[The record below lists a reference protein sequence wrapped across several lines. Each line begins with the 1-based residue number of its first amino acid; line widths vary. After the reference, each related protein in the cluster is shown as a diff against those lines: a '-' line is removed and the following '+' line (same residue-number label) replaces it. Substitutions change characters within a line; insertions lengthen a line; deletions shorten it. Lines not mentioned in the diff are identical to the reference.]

1 MTNRLTT
8 LLAVALITASAA
20 MAQTTVKGIVVSKE
34 DGQPVIGATVRVVG
48 QEQTAT
54 VTDVDGAFSL
64 TVPKGKYQLKFTYIN
79 MEELVAPAKDGMRV
93 AMQPNSL
100 TLNEVIITGY
110 GNFDRAKFTGSAT
123 TVSTARLSD
132 VPAVSV
138 EDKLQ
143 GAVAGLIFATNSGQ
157 PGAVTAI
164 RVRGMGS
171 VNAGNDPLIV
181 INGTPM
187 NDKDVS
193 GGFTSSKAQTSP
205 LALLNSNDIESVTV
219 IKDAAAASLY
229 GSRAAN
235 GVIVIKT
242 KSGRSGR
249 TNVSWRSDWG
259 FSNLAIDYRPMLN
272 GTARRNLLQEGL
284 KNYALYDQGKT
295 EEEAEAYAA
304 ANIDTYAAEPE
315 GGYTDWK
322 SLLFGTGSHQNYEV
336 SVDGGNDNTR
346 FYASASYL
354 KQDGIVSTQ
363 GLERMTGSAH
373 LTHTAGRFS
382 LLLSTQFAKLR
393 QNVSSEGSTYT
404 SAVLNYA
411 YFQSPSSSPYV
422 YNEDGSRTLASTC
435 GYGNTNPLY
444 EQEHM
449 SDANNIIRSLNTLQL
464 SYNVWDNL
472 RVSERLTYNYTNSRE
487 TQIWDQQSR
496 NGAKYNGVLQRRIIE
511 RQQFNTQTEASYAKR
526 FGLHDI
532 DALAAFETEDYRYT
546 SDYVQGLDYKGNL
559 FEVDNAGS
567 TAAESSNKS
576 YRMTS
581 IVSRLNYNYALKY
594 FFGASFRVDG
604 SSRLARNNRWGCF
617 WSLSGAWRFTDEN
630 FMNNLKKIL
639 TNGKIRVSYGV
650 NGTQP
655 SAYYDYID
663 SYKYGNSYNGST
675 GLAIVGVANPDLKWE
690 KNYAFNLGLDLTFL
704 DRYTLVF
711 DYYTRTTKDL
721 IFDMP
726 VSYIPGYYDESAYT
740 ATTARNI
747 GSLRNSGFELTL
759 SSVNFKTSDLEWTTS
774 VNIAHNSNK
783 IKKLNGESTEI
794 IDGRLIHR
802 VGESYYSY
810 YLLEYAGVDSE
821 TGAELYYINGDDKAT
836 ARQTTTKASEANRVI
851 VGKHDP
857 SVSGGI
863 TNFLRYKILDFGLT
877 FTYSLGGKALDTA
890 SPHITNGGKA
900 LYGGAVPDYYDITK
914 TWKGPGDTTATLP
927 KFQYGSSG
935 QWSSRWL
942 MPTDY
947 LRLKS
952 LSLGIS
958 VPQEQLRRTPL
969 ERVRIYFAGSN
980 LLTWKKKGLRVDPE
994 MSEDG
999 LCQFQTPAYRTFTFG
1014 VELGF

>member
-1 MTNRLTT
+1 
-8 LLAVALITASAA
+8 LAMAFITAGAA
-20 MAQTTVKGIVVSKE
+20 IAQTTVKGIVVSKE

-64 TVPKGKYQLKFTYIN
+64 TVPAGKDQLKFTYIN
-79 MEELVAPAKDGMRV
+79 MEELIVPAKSDMRV

-123 TVSTARLSD
+123 TVSTARLGD
-132 VPAVSV
+132 VPAVSI

-143 GAVAGLIFATNSGQ
+143 GAVAGLTFATNSGQ
-157 PGAVTAI
+157 PGAVTDI
-164 RVRGMGS
+164 RLRGMGS
-171 VNAGNDPLIV
+171 INAGNDPLIV

-187 NDKDVS
+187 NDKDAS
-193 GGFTSSKAQTSP
+193 GEFTYSKAQTSP

-259 FSNLAIDYRPMLN
+259 FSNLAIDYRPMLD
-272 GTARRNLLQEGL
+272 GASRRNLLQEGL
-284 KNYALYDQGKT
+284 KNYALYNQGKT
-295 EEEAEAYAA
+295 EAEAEAYAA
-304 ANIDTYAAEPE
+304 DNIDTYAAMPE

-322 SLLFGTGSHQNYEV
+322 CLLFGTGSHQNYEV

-382 LLLSTQFAKLR
+382 LLLSTQFAKML
-393 QNVSSEGSTYT
+393 QNLSTEGTATASSIY
-404 SAVLNYA
+404 NYA
-411 YFQSPSSSPYV
+411 VFQSPSSSPYV
-422 YNEDGSRTLASTC
+422 YNEDGTRTLATAC
-435 GYGNTNPLY
+435 GSQNINPLY
-444 EQEHM
+444 EQQHK
-449 SDANNIIRSLNTLQL
+449 SDDNDIISSLNTLQL

-472 RVSERLTYNYTNSRE
+472 RISERLTYNYKNSRE
-487 TQIWDQQSR
+487 TVIWDQQSKSGASY
-496 NGAKYNGVLQRRIIE
+496 NGALQRSIVDR
-511 RQQFNTQTEASYAKR
+511 RQFNTQTEISYAKR
-526 FGLHDI
+526 FGLHDV
-532 DALAAFETEDYRYT
+532 DALAAFETEDYRYNYE
-546 SDYVQGLDYKGNL
+546 YVFGSNFEDNL
-559 FEVDNAGS
+559 FDIDNAGS
-567 TAAESSNKS
+567 TSASGNKKS

-581 IVSRLNYNYALKY
+581 FVSRLNYNYALKY

-604 SSRLARNNRWGCF
+604 SSRLARSNRWGCF
-617 WSLSGAWRFTDEN
+617 WSLSGAWHFTDES
-630 FMNNLKKIL
+630 FMSGFKNIL
-639 TNGKIRVSYGV
+639 TDGKIRASYGV

-655 SAYYDYID
+655 SAYYDYLEA
-663 SYKYGNSYNGST
+663 YKYGNPYNSST
-675 GLAIVGVANPDLKWE
+675 GLAVVGVANPDLKWE

-704 DRYTLVF
+704 DRYTLVL

-726 VSYIPGYYDESAYT
+726 ISYIPGYYDESEYT
-740 ATTARNI
+740 ATMARNV

-759 SSVNFKTSDLEWTTS
+759 SSVNFKTADLEWTTS
-774 VNIAHNSNK
+774 LNIAHNSNK
-783 IKKLNGESTEI
+783 IKKLNGQSTEI
-794 IDGRLIHR
+794 IDGRMIHR
-802 VGESYYSY
+802 VGEAYYSY

-821 TGAELYYINGDDKAT
+821 TGSELYYINGDDKTT

-857 SVSGGI
+857 AVSGGI
-863 TNFLRYKILDFGLT
+863 TSFLRYKMLDFGFT
-877 FTYSLGGKALDTA
+877 FTYSLGGKALDA
-890 SPHITNGGKA
+890 LSLHLTNGGSW
-900 LYGGAVPDYYDITK
+900 LYKGAVPDYYDITK
-914 TWKGPGDTTATLP
+914 TWKGSGDTTATLP
-927 KFQYGSSG
+927 KFQYGSAM

-952 LSLGIS
+952 LSLGLS
-958 VPQEQLRRTPL
+958 VPKEQLRRLPL
-969 ERVRIYFAGSN
+969 ERVRVYFAGSN
-980 LLTWKKKGLRVDPE
+980 LFTWKKKGLRVDPE
-994 MSEDG
+994 MPVDG
-999 LCQFQTPAYRTFTFG
+999 LCTLQTPAYRTFTFG
-1014 VELGF
+1014 IELGF